1 MRPSFSIARLAF
13 QLTLTLFL
21 AVAALPATS
30 AGQEPVGKEAGHE
43 ALEPSVSRLDL
54 RLDPLVELYFTVRA
68 QAARK
73 DAPPLAGQ
81 EAAVEAARRI
91 QKSLGSFGGWGPLD
105 SHVLSG
111 IDAATLKLRFESL
124 EDPMQRFGRE
134 VSVRDDA
141 VALAKALE
149 ALAPGFTETLWPER
163 RKTLE
168 AARERLGTTFLP
180 EHRRALAFMLQSLG
194 IDDPGI
200 EVPVY
205 LVTECHPPG
214 ASTYHLSEGEPASVV
229 SLAPLQGPG
238 LLEET
243 ILHESTHA
251 LDLASQGKGSAFET
265 LRDLLGE
272 RGVERRD
279 RRYQDVPHV
288 LMFVQAEATMRR
300 IYDPDHV
307 GYGAAT
313 DLYQR
318 FGEAAEV
325 ERRIWPKY
333 LDGQLERDE
342 ALRQIVDELV
352 PAKQPA
358 KQPAKH

>member
-1 MRPSFSIARLAF
+1 MRPSLSTACLCSPLA
-13 QLTLTLFL
+13 LTLFL
-21 AVAALPATS
+21 GVAAWPPPAT
-30 AGQEPVGKEAGHE
+30 GQEPARKEAGQD
-43 ALEPSVSRLDL
+43 ALEPSAARLEL
-54 RLDPLVELYFTVRA
+54 QAAPLVELYFSVRA

-73 DAPPLAGQ
+73 DSPPLAGQ

-91 QKSLGSFGGWGPLD
+91 QKSMGSWGGWGPLD

-111 IDAATLKLRFESL
+111 IGAATLRHRFESL
-124 EDPMQRFGRE
+124 SEPMQHFGRE

-149 ALAPGFTETLWPER
+149 ELVPGFTQTLWTER

-168 AARERLGTTFLP
+168 AEIERLGTSFLP
-180 EHRRALAFMLQSLG
+180 DHRRALAYMLQSLG

-200 EVPVY
+200 EVPVF
-205 LVTECHPPG
+205 LATEIHPPG
-214 ASTYHLSEGEPASVV
+214 ASTYHLADGEPACVI
-229 SLAPLQGPG
+229 SLAALQGPG

-251 LDLASQGKGSAFET
+251 LDIASQGKGSAFET
-265 LRDLLGE
+265 LRDLLAE

-307 GYGAAT
+307 GYAEAAGV
-313 DLYQR
+313 YPR

-325 ERRIWPKY
+325 ERRIWPRY
-333 LDGQLERDE
+333 LDGHLGRDE

-352 PAKQPA
+352 PAKTQ
-358 KQPAKH
+358 